1 MMFFGGLGADTLVG
15 NGGSDTYYYTDF
27 LEGVDTI
34 QTFSAADTI
43 KIGYSFT
50 NTYSRLSYHS
60 DSSSGGSVYNINA
73 SGGNL
78 PVVFNFMADNP
89 GHNSNSA
96 TATALSNFRVTKD
109 GSTDINT
116 VEDFVIL
123 TGNGVDT
130 TVWGWN
136 NSGSNG
142 TVESSELARIATL
155 SSYDNDTFAASNVAF
170 GSL

>member
-1 MMFFGGLGADTLVG
+1 M
-15 NGGSDTYYYTDF
+15 
-27 LEGVDTI
+27 
-34 QTFSAADTI
+34 
-43 KIGYSFT
+43 
-50 NTYSRLSYHS
+50 
-60 DSSSGGSVYNINA
+60 YNINA

-96 TATALSNFRVTKD
+96 TANALSNFRVTKD